1 MMSYLD
7 EMAALRG
14 GDKWDMP
21 TKPYG
26 ASGFCVGYLSE
37 IPAGNKNN
45 PPLWKIITVRNLA

>member
-1 MMSYLD
+1 MSYLD